1 MTGFF
6 IALLVTL
13 AIVGFKSLAVLGAHS
28 PWTSMGWWATV
39 VYCVMTTEELV
50 RRTHLAWHLPYWA
63 LGVMAAAFTVAG
75 VRREPQA
82 SPWWWPDRTKR

>member
-1 MTGFF
+1 MT
-6 IALLVTL
+6 A
-13 AIVGFKSLAVLGAHS
+13 
-28 PWTSMGWWATV
+28 
-39 VYCVMTTEELV
+39 EELV